1 MLFVVVMW
9 LFGAVGDGYVMV
21 CYVWWLS
28 SASLL
33 IVGVLCCVC

>member
-21 CYVWWLS
+21 CYVWWLY
-28 SASLL
+28 
-33 IVGVLCCVC
+33 VGWLFDVVDVG